1 MQKRTLSALL
11 AGMLLL
17 VLLTSASGEQKYLPF
32 IPPLLLNSFTVTPS
46 AGENGTI
53 SPDTAQIVRKGDRT
67 SFTVTPATNYTIE
80 SVGGTCGGSLEGNT
94 YTTDAVTA
102 NCTVE
107 ASFTILTYTVTPSA
121 GENGTISP
129 DTAQVV
135 RKGDRTSFTVTPA
148 TNYTIESVGGTC
160 GGSLDGNAYTTDAVT
175 ADCTVEAS
183 FTILTY
189 TVTPSARENGT
200 INPDKAQVIAS
211 GGTISFT
218 IIPDIDF
225 AIVDPVGGTCGGS
238 LVGNTYTTDAVTA
251 DCTVEANF
259 IESNAE
265 FDYISVVTD
274 PGRNEWDVPLSAEEP
289 LVLEVSVTQ
298 PGIWSA
304 TTDTVNGVTYRGS
317 GTFSG
322 QGNQMISL
330 YGSGTPLAYGVHS
343 YSVAGS
349 GLSTNVTTICAS
361 YLAPENTEIV
371 EVTGAAGRVW
381 MDRNLGAHRAAET
394 FNDCRAYGNNF
405 QWGRL
410 ADGHH
415 EIEWYSDSSAARLN
429 GSTATGTSFNNDQP
443 PTDQFIVPSGS
454 YQYDWRNPKNDDLW
468 QDGLNDPC
476 PTGFRLP
483 TTEEWQAETAA
494 AGIEDGY
501 DAFNSTL
508 KMTFTGYWG
517 VYDYQQTNIRHA
529 GDPANDSDSEG
540 NYWSSSPATS
550 HGGRGAHNFYFT
562 RSYISHGGPYRGYG
576 LSVRCIED
584 LPGT

>member
-1 MQKRTLSALL
+1 MDIAGYDQIVYTVIEPIGTKRFFEDKKRIIWRSYSTLKHLL
-11 AGMLLL
+11 RGKYHAKKNIVSTAGSYVAFGTINQRLWRAE
-17 VLLTSASGEQKYLPF
+17 VSSIY
-32 IPPLLLNSFTVTPS
+32 PPLLLNSFTVTPS

-80 SVGGTCGGSLEGNT
+80 SVGGTCGGSL
-94 YTTDAVTA
+94 D
-102 NCTVE
+102 
-107 ASFTILTYTVTPSA
+107 
-121 GENGTISP
+121 
-129 DTAQVV
+129 
-135 RKGDRTSFTVTPA
+135 
-148 TNYTIESVGGTC
+148 
-160 GGSLDGNAYTTDAVT
+160 
-175 ADCTVEAS
+175 
-183 FTILTY
+183 
-189 TVTPSARENGT
+189 
-200 INPDKAQVIAS
+200 
-211 GGTISFT
+211 
-218 IIPDIDF
+218 
-225 AIVDPVGGTCGGS
+225 
-238 LVGNTYTTDAVTA
+238 GNTYTTDAVTA

-405 QWGRL
+405 QWG
-410 ADGHH
+410 
-415 EIEWYSDSSAARLN
+415 SS
-429 GSTATGTSFNNDQP
+429 
-443 PTDQFIVPSGS
+443 
-454 YQYDWRNPKNDDLW
+454 
-468 QDGLNDPC
+468 C
-476 PTGFRLP
+476 
-483 TTEEWQAETAA
+483 
-494 AGIEDGY
+494 
-501 DAFNSTL
+501 
-508 KMTFTGYWG
+508 
-517 VYDYQQTNIRHA
+517 
-529 GDPANDSDSEG
+529 
-540 NYWSSSPATS
+540 
-550 HGGRGAHNFYFT
+550 
-562 RSYISHGGPYRGYG
+562 
-576 LSVRCIED
+576 
-584 LPGT
+584 